1 MREKRTFQQGLK
13 DGLPICLGYLS
24 VSFAFGMNTVLGG
37 LPVWIAVLISMTN
50 VTSAGQVAGTALL
63 IAGGNFV
70 EIAMTTFVINLRYM
84 LMSLSLSQ
92 KVDQHFHTGKRL
104 LASFCVTDEIFA
116 VSAAKKGSI
125 CFEYFAGLMFLPY
138 VGWAIG
144 TFLGGVAMGILPTV
158 LQAALGVA
166 LYGMFIA
173 IIIPPAREVRAVA
186 LVVVAA
192 AIMSCLL
199 SFIPN
204 LSSGW
209 SIILCSVTISVA
221 AAFLFPIREEEDDE

>member
-1 MREKRTFQQGLK
+1 ML
-13 DGLPICLGYLS
+13 
-24 VSFAFGMNTVLGG
+24 
-37 LPVWIAVLISMTN
+37 
-50 VTSAGQVAGTALL
+50 
-63 IAGGNFV
+63 
-70 EIAMTTFVINLRYM
+70 AM
-84 LMSLSLSQ
+84 
-92 KVDQHFHTGKRL
+92 G
-104 LASFCVTDEIFA
+104 VTDEIFA

-125 CFEYFAGLMFLPY
+125 CVEYFAGLMFLPY